1 MAGGLKLLAISGAAA
16 LLATAAFAQQQPQRP
31 AGQGGQQRPAAQPAA
46 PAAPPAEVIQLKG
59 DPNQADWTKV
69 CGRDAASQ
77 RETCYTTRDF
87 VAENNVPVLA
97 VAVYETKLDGGRA
110 ERQVRYL
117 LPLSFLLIPGVRT
130 SIDGG
135 QPIAG
140 RYSICLQNGCFAE
153 FAPNEAQFTA
163 FKRAQRITL
172 QVQNQAAREVSFAIP
187 LDGFA
192 KGFDGPPIDPR
203 VIEEQQKKIQEEL
216 QKRSDE
222 MRRQM
227 EQGGAAAPGAAPG
240 AAPAQ
245 PTAPRP

>member
-1 MAGGLKLLAISGAAA
+1 MNGTGIAGGLRLLALSAAVA
-16 LLATAAFAQQQPQRP
+16 GFASAASAQQPQRP
-31 AGQGGQQRPAAQPAA
+31 AGQGQQRPAAQPAA

-59 DPNQADWTKV
+59 DPNQAEWTKV

-97 VAVYETKLDGGRA
+97 VAIYETKLDGGRA
-110 ERQVRYL
+110 ERQIRYL

-163 FKRAQRITL
+163 FKKAQKITL

-227 EQGGAAAPGAAPG
+227 EQGGA
-240 AAPAQ
+240 
-245 PTAPRP
+245 